1 MPGGFVCFTATEVLD
16 VGSTGGFVCFT
27 ATEVLD
33 VGSTGGFVCFTAT
46 EVLVVGSTGGFG
58 YFTATEVLDVCSTS
72 SCCVLCV
79 LSLCERCSRSWTLR
93 AVDHLMLDDFRV
105 VKFFMTYS
113 VFILTFSSDVFQNN
127 EAQRLTY
134 FSHVSDWLEGQIVI
148 IHSSL
153 AHPLFLR
160 FCFCNI
166 QQHNTNCSLFII
178 LLGKYILFTA
188 ISFFLSLFVV
198 MSSTSVT
205 LVFLGPFFI

>member
-1 MPGGFVCFTATEVLD
+1 MP
-16 VGSTGGFVCFT
+16 
-27 ATEVLD
+27 
-33 VGSTGGFVCFTAT
+33 GGFVCFTAT

-79 LSLCERCSRSWTLR
+79 LLLCERCSRSWTLR

-153 AHPLFLR
+153 FLLTHS
-160 FCFCNI
+160 FYVFVFATSN
-166 QQHNTNCSLFII
+166 NT
-178 LLGKYILFTA
+178 
-188 ISFFLSLFVV
+188 
-198 MSSTSVT
+198 T
-205 LVFLGPFFI
+205 LTVVFLLYF